1 MLELTGQDYI
11 DMLKGLDSESLVYEM
26 IKQSVVANKHMKDV
40 QMGLYDSHDEDI
52 LFRYNAVYTE
62 VVQRLEKIS
71 QP

>member
-11 DMLKGLDSESLVYEM
+11 DMLKSLDSESLVYEM

-40 QMGLYDSHDEDI
+40 QMGLYDNYDEDI

-62 VVQRLEKIS
+62 VVTRIEK
-71 QP
+71 